1 MKVLIFLKGKPKP
14 VLFDNVDRYSAQ
26 GSLTLIFDDTNELV
40 IAEGQ
45 WREARVIRFGVLEHD
60 TPPPEEESVNAH
72 IE

>member
-45 WREARVIRFGVLEHD
+45 WREARVIRFE